1 MIQALASICDP
12 SHYRLSIGEI
22 DLVPIVEEYSQLLQ
36 FSDSSNNIYV
46 PTQGYRANK
55 FLEKVFG
62 LTHDVVKR
70 EVCKEDTT
78 WRKANI
84 SHDFLTVHF
93 SRSQCSM
100 NLLGDFSDGDDGWI
114 AFRVT
119 AFKISF
125 ACIILFPST
134 VDRIDLGVVPLI
146 SCLSTDIS
154 IVSTIISETVRLLS
168 YCQSHGEG
176 IPTFYVHLF

>member
-1 MIQALASICDP
+1 M
-12 SHYRLSIGEI
+12 
-22 DLVPIVEEYSQLLQ
+22 VPIVEEYSQLLQ

-70 EVCKEDTT
+70 EVCKEDAT